1 MMPRAFLVFC
11 CLPGFLRPAI
21 GRLMFLRGYR
31 VLPLKALPSACPQ
44 RHAFR
49 GAPSGVF
56 CAGTGFGT
64 KKICFWAIG
73 EFRLFMI

>member
-1 MMPRAFLVFC
+1 
-11 CLPGFLRPAI
+11 
-21 GRLMFLRGYR
+21 MFLRGYR